1 LLKYEWYE
9 ALTRKYKFCCVVKI
23 YMYIVGH
30 GWEKSFLLFQ
40 CIVSIKQNIKI
51 TIMYILQQKIKVK
64 TYLYLGLIEEKKT
77 I

>member
-1 LLKYEWYE
+1 M
-9 ALTRKYKFCCVVKI
+9 R
-23 YMYIVGH
+23 
-30 GWEKSFLLFQ
+30 KSFLLFQ

-64 TYLYLGLIEEKKT
+64 TYLYLGLIKENKT